1 MAVENH
7 PAKIAKYLLKGWCL
21 LNEYCPNGHNIPLV
35 RSKQGVL
42 LCVGCDPGCPYNGT
56 YTEEGQESPE
66 GRSVDPAATL
76 APSVNSLVTHDTR
89 GSAYTT
95 TGTAPRATAEDTCPR
110 GGQLD
115 GAPALEEGLFEVALG
130 GPEFRFSCVRLAPR
144 PGQRPRLL
152 GDSYVV
158 KVRFALNANAED
170 LVDSSALKEA
180 VRREC
185 EQLNDRILIPED
197 CKSMENKSQIGRGQ
211 VEMRC
216 CDDGRSFSFP
226 EQDCLVLRMA
236 RAASEELAAMVW
248 ERLAVAR
255 VTESLRRAGAHWM
268 EVRLTESSGDEAAF
282 RRSLLPTSQ
291 AAAAATHW

>member
-56 YTEEGQESPE
+56 HTEEGQESPE
-66 GRSVDPAATL
+66 GRSVEPAAAL
-76 APSVNSLVTHDTR
+76 AS
-89 GSAYTT
+89 SAYTT
-95 TGTAPRATAEDTCPR
+95 TGGQSAALSPRPFSHGTAPRATVEDTGAR

-115 GAPALEEGLFEVALG
+115 GTPALAEGLFEVALG
-130 GPEFRFSCVRLAPR
+130 GPECRFSCVRLA
-144 PGQRPRLL
+144 
-152 GDSYVV
+152 
-158 KVRFALNANAED
+158 LNSNAEG
-170 LVDSSALKEA
+170 LPDSAALKEA

-236 RAASEELAAMVW
+236 RATSEELAAMIW

-255 VTESLRRAGAHWM
+255 ATESLRRAGAHWM

-291 AAAAATHW
+291 AAAAATDW